1 MEALS
6 TGDLKRISDVI
17 IPDCV
22 DEAIF
27 CLLHAIDERHL
38 KLTFTAPNG
47 EKVDLADEGLS
58 ELAGWYVGG
67 EDNWRYRFSKERIND
82 YLK

>member
-6 TGDLKRISDVI
+6 TGDLKKISDAI

-22 DEAIF
+22 DQTIF
-27 CLLHAIDERHL
+27 YLLHAIDNGEL

-47 EKVDLADEGLS
+47 ENVDLTDGGFGEM
-58 ELAGWYVGG
+58 AGWYAG
-67 EDNWRYRFSKERIND
+67 EDNWRERFSKERINN
-82 YLK
+82 YLT